1 MSSVTSLE
9 TPTETHDGA
18 SSVSS
23 LDGEQAW
30 AEYSR
35 VLVITGA
42 GQPNGIGQAV
52 AREAVIRHGYAVVI
66 GTHSRSSPE
75 QLDKFVAELNAA
87 ASSAT
92 TFSSTP
98 TAQSTRQ
105 RRKNVAI
112 WRHCDVTDWKSLQD
126 FFAGA
131 AEEFGGVDAVFCNA
145 GIAAGYKKASVEQKE
160 APSYPALD
168 VNVTG
173 ALYTIDAALAFFEAN
188 PRPNQVI
195 IPTISMAGF
204 NPIPVNPIY
213 AASKAALLG
222 ATMSFARRV
231 ELSKK
236 PIRIA
241 AIAPYYLRTNLCPQ
255 SFVDRIGEAN
265 LVPME
270 AVVDVTMELFSPE
283 STKHGVVVKVQPLLE
298 SDRIKENGADGKH
311 ATSKAR
317 VEDWVPTPVNFVSR
331 LVHSPHKL
339 RMLISSVCSSE
350 FRSKKIVQIIF
361 ESCGLKELGF
371 LVSLGIL
378 VRYNYRVLGKMLN
391 KTDALFG

>member
-1 MSSVTSLE
+1 MLKKLFSVLQARKNNTSPPPMSSVTSLE
-9 TPTETHDGA
+9 TPADSHDGA

-23 LDGEQAW
+23 LDGEQTW
-30 AEYSR
+30 AEYNR

-52 AREAVIRHGYAVVI
+52 AREAVLNHGYAVVI

-75 QLDKFVAELNAA
+75 QLDKFVSELNAV
-87 ASSAT
+87 ASSKSAYPETHT
-92 TFSSTP
+92 TTSTL
-98 TAQSTRQ
+98 Q
-105 RRKNVAI
+105 RRKHVAI

-126 FFAGA
+126 FFAVA

-145 GIAAGYKKASVEQKE
+145 GVAAPYKKASFDQKE
-160 APSYPALD
+160 APQYPALD

-173 ALYTIDAALAFFEAN
+173 AIYTIDAALAYFEAN

-213 AASKAALLG
+213 SASKAALLG
-222 ATMSFARRV
+222 ATMSFARRL

-236 PIRIA
+236 PVRIA

-255 SFVDRIGEAN
+255 AFVDRIGEAN

-298 SDRIKENGADGKH
+298 SDRVKENGVNGTH
-311 ATSKAR
+311 ATAKAR
-317 VEDWVPTPVNFVSR
+317 VEDWVPAAVNF
-331 LVHSPHKL
+331 
-339 RMLISSVCSSE
+339 
-350 FRSKKIVQIIF
+350 F
-361 ESCGLKELGF
+361 
-371 LVSLGIL
+371 GIPE
-378 VRYNYRVLGKMLN
+378 
-391 KTDALFG
+391 